1 MLPVR
6 RVVEVRRAGGQ
17 WGVFERRASGSVV
30 PPAHATRTADGAL
43 VWTEADY
50 HLADVCPACVSPR
63 PCVQRT
69 EARANGSLF
78 IEHEHTPPR
87 PN

>member
-6 RVVEVRRAGGQ
+6 RLIEVRRVGGR
-17 WGVFERRASGSVV
+17 WGVIEQRASGSVV
-30 PPAHATRTADGAL
+30 PPSHATRETDGAL
-43 VWTEADY
+43 AWTEADY
-50 HLADVCPACVSPR
+50 HLSDSCPACVSSA
-63 PCVQRT
+63 PCVQRI

-78 IEHEHTPPR
+78 IEHEHAPPR